1 MCGISGIYNFS
12 NKPVNLGS
20 AIEKIVKLQHH
31 RGPDDQGIWQSKCK
45 KVFFGHNRLT
55 IIDLS
60 KNGKQHFVS
69 KDENF
74 VITFN
79 GEIYNFIEIRNE
91 LAKKNYFVD
100 TAKVFDYYYGTPLE
114 NINKSFKKNNHI
126 LFDIDWQGAKKI
138 RKRYDQSQIIDF
150 FILPPNK
157 KELKSRLEK
166 RGRDNRRE
174 INKRLS
180 LAVSEIK
187 HYKEYQFVLINE
199 NIIDTVNNLVKIINN
214 SILIHEIKNKVN

>member
-1 MCGISGIYNFS
+1 LNNLNNKIIIISSPSGAGKTTICKYLL
-12 NKPVNLGS
+12 K
-20 AIEKIVKLQHH
+20 KIDNVKLSISYTT
-31 RGPDDQGIWQSKCK
+31 RPKRKYEKNEKDY
-45 KVFFGHNRLT
+45 FFVNRE
-55 IIDLS
+55 
-60 KNGKQHFVS
+60 K
-69 KDENF
+69 
-74 VITFN
+74 
-79 GEIYNFIEIRNE
+79 FIE
-91 LAKKNYFVD
+91 LAKKNYFAE
-100 TAKVFDYYYGTPLE
+100 TAKVFGYYYGTPLE

-138 RKRYDQSQIIDF
+138 RKRYDKSQIIDF

-157 KELKSRLEK
+157 KELKSRLEN

-214 SILIHEIKNKVN
+214 TLFIYEINNKINNYKIS

>member
-1 MCGISGIYNFS
+1 LNNLKNINNKIIIISSPSGAGKTTICKYLL
-12 NKPVNLGS
+12 K
-20 AIEKIVKLQHH
+20 KIDNVKLSISYTT
-31 RGPDDQGIWQSKCK
+31 RPKRKNEKNEKDY
-45 KVFFGHNRLT
+45 FFVNRV
-55 IIDLS
+55 
-60 KNGKQHFVS
+60 KF
-69 KDENF
+69 
-74 VITFN
+74 
-79 GEIYNFIEIRNE
+79 NE
-91 LAKKNYFVD
+91 LTKKNYFVE

-138 RKRYDQSQIIDF
+138 RKKYDKSQIIDF
-150 FILPPNK
+150 FILPPSK

-187 HYKEYQFVLINE
+187 HYKEYQYVLINDR
-199 NIIDTVNNLVKIINN
+199 IIYTVNNLVKIINSLLFIDEIN
-214 SILIHEIKNKVN
+214 DKIKNYRID

>member
-1 MCGISGIYNFS
+1 MNNLNNINNKIIIISSPSGAGKTTICKYLL
-12 NKPVNLGS
+12 K
-20 AIEKIVKLQHH
+20 KIDNVKLSISYTT
-31 RGPDDQGIWQSKCK
+31 RPKRKNEKNEKDY
-45 KVFFGHNRLT
+45 FFVNQE
-55 IIDLS
+55 
-60 KNGKQHFVS
+60 KF
-69 KDENF
+69 
-74 VITFN
+74 
-79 GEIYNFIEIRNE
+79 NE
-91 LAKKNYFVD
+91 LAIKNYFVE
-100 TAKVFDYYYGTPLE
+100 TAKVFDYYYGSPLE

-138 RKRYDQSQIIDF
+138 RKRYDKSQIIDF

-157 KELKSRLEK
+157 RELKSRLEK

-214 SILIHEIKNKVN
+214 SLFINKIKNKINNYKID

>member
-1 MCGISGIYNFS
+1 MKDLNNKIIIISSPSGAGKTTICKYLL
-12 NKPVNLGS
+12 K
-20 AIEKIVKLQHH
+20 KIDNVKLSISYTT
-31 RGPDDQGIWQSKCK
+31 RPKRKNEKNEKDY
-45 KVFFGHNRLT
+45 FFINQ
-55 IIDLS
+55 D
-60 KNGKQHFVS
+60 KF
-69 KDENF
+69 
-74 VITFN
+74 
-79 GEIYNFIEIRNE
+79 NE
-91 LAKKNYFVD
+91 LAKKNHFVE

-138 RKRYDQSQIIDF
+138 RKKYDKSQIIDF
-150 FILPPNK
+150 FILPPSK
-157 KELKSRLEK
+157 KELKNRLEK
-166 RGRDNRRE
+166 RGRDNRKE

-214 SILIHEIKNKVN
+214 TLFIYEINNKINNYKIS

>member
-1 MCGISGIYNFS
+1 MNNLNNINNKIIIISSPSGAGKTTICKYLL
-12 NKPVNLGS
+12 K
-20 AIEKIVKLQHH
+20 KIDNVKLSISYTT
-31 RGPDDQGIWQSKCK
+31 RPKRKNEKNK
-45 KVFFGHNRLT
+45 KDYFFINL
-55 IIDLS
+55 
-60 KNGKQHFVS
+60 KKF
-69 KDENF
+69 
-74 VITFN
+74 
-79 GEIYNFIEIRNE
+79 NE
-91 LAKKNYFVD
+91 LAKNNYFVE

-138 RKRYDQSQIIDF
+138 RKKYDKSQIIDF

-157 KELKSRLEK
+157 KELKSRLIK
-166 RGRDNRRE
+166 RGRDNKRE

-199 NIIDTVNNLVKIINN
+199 SIIDTVNNLVKIINN
-214 SILIHEIKNKVN
+214 SLFINKINNKVNNYKIV

>member
-1 MCGISGIYNFS
+1 MNNLNNKIIIISSPSGAGKTTICKYLL
-12 NKPVNLGS
+12 K
-20 AIEKIVKLQHH
+20 KIDNVKLSISYTT
-31 RGPDDQGIWQSKCK
+31 RPKRKNEKNK
-45 KVFFGHNRLT
+45 KDYFFVNRE
-55 IIDLS
+55 
-60 KNGKQHFVS
+60 K
-69 KDENF
+69 
-74 VITFN
+74 
-79 GEIYNFIEIRNE
+79 FIE
-91 LAKKNYFVD
+91 LTKKNYFVE

-114 NINKSFKKNNHI
+114 NIIKSFKKNNHI

-138 RKRYDQSQIIDF
+138 RKRYNKSQIIDF

-157 KELKSRLEK
+157 KELKSRLIK
-166 RGRDNRRE
+166 RGRDNKRE

-214 SILIHEIKNKVN
+214 SLFIHKIKNKINNYKIG

>member
-1 MCGISGIYNFS
+1 MNNLNNKIIIISSPSGAGKTTICKS
-12 NKPVNLGS
+12 LLK
-20 AIEKIVKLQHH
+20 KIDNVKLSISYTT
-31 RGPDDQGIWQSKCK
+31 RPKRNNEKNEKDY
-45 KVFFGHNRLT
+45 FFINLA
-55 IIDLS
+55 
-60 KNGKQHFVS
+60 KF
-69 KDENF
+69 
-74 VITFN
+74 
-79 GEIYNFIEIRNE
+79 NE
-91 LAKKNYFVD
+91 LAKKNYFVE

-114 NINKSFKKNNHI
+114 NIIKSFKKNNHI

-138 RKRYDQSQIIDF
+138 RKKYDKSQIIDF

-157 KELKSRLEK
+157 KELKNRLEK
-166 RGRDNRRE
+166 RGRDNKRE

-214 SILIHEIKNKVN
+214 SLFINKIKNKINNYKID

>member
-1 MCGISGIYNFS
+1 MNNLKNINNKIIIISSPSGAGKTTICKYLL
-12 NKPVNLGS
+12 K
-20 AIEKIVKLQHH
+20 KIHNVKLSVSYTT
-31 RGPDDQGIWQSKCK
+31 RPKRKSEKNEKDY
-45 KVFFGHNRLT
+45 FFVNR
-55 IIDLS
+55 D
-60 KNGKQHFVS
+60 KF
-69 KDENF
+69 
-74 VITFN
+74 
-79 GEIYNFIEIRNE
+79 NE
-91 LAKKNYFVD
+91 LAKKNYFVEI
-100 TAKVFDYYYGTPLE
+100 AKVFDYYYGTPLE
-114 NINKSFKKNNHI
+114 NINKSFKKNHHI

-138 RKRYDQSQIIDF
+138 RKRYDKSQIIDF

-199 NIIDTVNNLVKIINN
+199 NIIDTVNNLVRIINN
-214 SILIHEIKNKVN
+214 SLFIHEINNKINNYKIG